1 MARFDVDVR
10 IKPGQH
16 LRRKVRARSGHAA
29 YERVVR
35 EHVEAGGEWSMDL
48 AIITR
53 KGLRRRS
60 TVLTGNPAG
69 GPEDGG
75 LAGVREPRRPKP
87 VPPTLRLAIRQE
99 DAPWDLQQDR

>member
-1 MARFDVDVR
+1 MARYDVDVR

-16 LRRKVRARSGHAA
+16 VRRQVRAKSGHAA

-35 EHVEAGGEWSMDL
+35 EHIEQGGEWSVEL
-48 AIITR
+48 AIVTR

-60 TVLTGNPAG
+60 TVLTGAQPRG
-69 GPEDGG
+69 GDDGG

-87 VPPTLRLAIRQE
+87 TPPTLRAARDE
-99 DAPWDLQQDR
+99 

>member
-1 MARFDVDVR
+1 MARYDVDVR

-16 LRRKVRARSGHAA
+16 VRRKVRARSGHAA

-35 EHVEAGGEWSMDL
+35 EHVESGGEWSMEL
-48 AIITR
+48 AVVTR
-53 KGLRRRS
+53 KGLRRRRS

-69 GPEDGG
+69 GPDDGG

-87 VPPTLRLAIRQE
+87 NPPTLRVARDE
-99 DAPWDLQQDR
+99 